1 MLSIKGISEYAEA
14 IYDPTPYAQDAVAMA
29 QQAFNQPTYGVGG
42 VLLDNDTGAILYQM
56 HNNVITE
63 NAINDPTAHGERQII
78 YWYLKHAAALP
89 EPSKLTVVTTL
100 DPCVMCTGAFLATGI
115 NVVTM
120 SYDANAGI
128 NWNQKWNFQG
138 LPANL
143 REQAQQQFSYFAVPE
158 LQLNWQ
164 GPKRSVFYEK
174 AISGQLSQAAAAAF
188 ADSLPKIGPIFA
200 SEDPTPLNIRTLGP
214 DSPQK
219 RLLSQKWP
227 LAAIYTT
234 NISKVSGRAKLWAL
248 MSAIGLGNSAAL
260 IDPFDNLLMVMSGG
274 PFIINTP
281 LFNLIQAYTDVRRAT
296 QSPGGASATDGHVPH
311 PKRCKIVLFKGPGTQ
326 ATDIMDLGIYGS
338 SLNSPNQSGG
348 GLFYFKATQSPE
360 SLASMIQELPPLYP
374 TELEITAQQLP
385 PITRPDV
392 TAKTDDNMFIQSRL

>member
-1 MLSIKGISEYAEA
+1 
-14 IYDPTPYAQDAVAMA
+14 
-29 QQAFNQPTYGVGG
+29 
-42 VLLDNDTGAILYQM
+42 
-56 HNNVITE
+56 
-63 NAINDPTAHGERQII
+63 
-78 YWYLKHAAALP
+78 
-89 EPSKLTVVTTL
+89 
-100 DPCVMCTGAFLATGI
+100 
-115 NVVTM
+115 M

-128 NWNQKWNFQG
+128 NWNQKWNFQS

-143 REQAQQQFSYFAVPE
+143 RT
-158 LQLNWQ
+158 
-164 GPKRSVFYEK
+164 KRSVFYEK

-234 NISKVSGRAKLWAL
+234 NISTVSGRAKLWAL

-260 IDPFDNLLMVMSGG
+260 IDPFDNLLMVMAGG

-281 LFNLIQAYTDVRRAT
+281 LFNLIRAYTDVRRAT
-296 QSPGGASATDGHVPH
+296 QSPGGAPATDCHVPH
-311 PKRCKIVLFKGPGTQ
+311 PKRCKIVLFRGPGTQ